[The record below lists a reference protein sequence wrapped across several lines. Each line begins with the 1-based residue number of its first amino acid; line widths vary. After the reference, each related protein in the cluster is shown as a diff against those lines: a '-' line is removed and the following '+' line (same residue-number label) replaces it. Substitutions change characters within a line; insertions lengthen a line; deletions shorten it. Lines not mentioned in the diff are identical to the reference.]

1 MANIKFVVYCKDTE
15 AESLLIETLIGVYK
29 NVVIVTSPSE
39 IATNLKEGDT
49 KIVLVSSENFKHSL
63 AIYYHAL
70 SLISDDELPEH
81 AFVPLISRRDEKL
94 AWDAF
99 KAGFADDY
107 IVSRPLYE
115 THRPI
120 MICDH
125 LLKEMGMTRKTAKPQ
140 VVQEQI
146 EEMPEKIKEIV
157 QKGIVRK
164 ENLKSEF
171 KQTIKTVSQALDDAA
186 EKIQANQ
193 DVQLDMEQLKS
204 TLAEIR
210 SDEIR
215 PILLQL
221 QDKAISLLEHVVSDI
236 SNSNSPETS
245 PTIDE
250 EANAEPKFNNLHNAP
265 APSPSETKTPHIPKI
280 LVVDDDA
287 ISMSVSVKSLQ
298 MFLAK
303 IDTTSSG
310 RRALASLNAE
320 EYDLVLIDIHL
331 NDCNGLFVIDQIR
344 NSENKNT
351 NTPKVVLTSNR
362 DKQSI
367 QTASE
372 MGASEYLIKP
382 LSRETI
388 IKLYKKYDI
397 SLLKKK

>member
-1 MANIKFVVYCKDTE
+1 MANIKFIIYCKDTE
-15 AESLLIETLIGVYK
+15 AESLLIETLTGVYK
-29 NVVIVTSPSE
+29 NIVIVSSPSD
-39 IATNLKEGDT
+39 IAMHLKEGFA

-70 SLISDDELPEH
+70 SLISDDDLPEH
-81 AFVPLISRRDEKL
+81 AFVPLVSRRDEKL

-125 LLKEMGMTRKTAKPQ
+125 LLKEMGMTRKTAKPEMIQ
-140 VVQEQI
+140 DQI
-146 EEMPEKIKEIV
+146 DDMPEKIKDIV

-171 KQTIKTVSQALDDAA
+171 KQTIKTVSQALDNAA

-193 DVQLDMEQLKS
+193 DVKLDMEQLKS
-204 TLAEIR
+204 TLAAIR

-221 QDKAISLLEHVVSDI
+221 QDKAISLLEHIVSDI
-236 SNSNSPETS
+236 SSTNAT
-245 PTIDE
+245 
-250 EANAEPKFNNLHNAP
+250 EALPVSEKENAEPKFNNLHNAP
-265 APSPSETKTPHIPKI
+265 IPSPSETKTPQIPKI

-287 ISMSVSVKSLQ
+287 ISLSVSVKTLQ

-303 IDTTSSG
+303 VDTTSSG

-367 QTASE
+367 KTASE

-382 LSRETI
+382 LTRDTI